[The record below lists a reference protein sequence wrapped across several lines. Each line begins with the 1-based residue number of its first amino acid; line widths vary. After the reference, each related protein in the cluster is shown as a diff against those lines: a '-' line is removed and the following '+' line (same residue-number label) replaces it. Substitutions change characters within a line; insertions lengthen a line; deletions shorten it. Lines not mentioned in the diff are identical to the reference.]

1 MANSDWSM
9 VNRRRVFFYLL
20 LATSCSLPI
29 PALAEQ
35 NQLFGLLERM
45 EQSYARVR
53 DYTAVFHKRERI
65 DGEWQPEEVTFL
77 KFQKP
82 FKVYMRWVS
91 GPPEGREALYV
102 EGANGNQVLVHEARG
117 FSRFFSFLLDPA
129 SWRILEESRY
139 PFTEIGIGRLVE
151 RIGRDARRAW
161 AKGELR
167 LVDHGRTSAPGRA
180 VRQIEGILPRDPA
193 AGYASYRM
201 VVKIDEVHGLPIQA
215 SLYDWENVI
224 VGEYGYRELQLNPG
238 LQERDFDPA
247 NPAYQFSRW
256 RISLSDG

>member
-1 MANSDWSM
+1 MGNSKWQMAGWSLFT
-9 VNRRRVFFYLL
+9 VYCLL
-20 LATSCSLPI
+20 SP

-35 NQLFGLLERM
+35 GELFGLLERM

-65 DGEWQPEEVTFL
+65 DGDWQPEEVSFL

-82 FKVYMRWVS
+82 FKVYIRWVS

-102 EGANGNQVLVHEARG
+102 EGANGSQVLVHEGRG

-129 SWRILEESRY
+129 SWRILQESRY

-167 LVDHGRTSAPGRA
+167 LVDHGRTSARGRA
-180 VRQIEGILPRDPA
+180 VRQIEGILPRNPA
-193 AGYASYRM
+193 AGYDSYRM
-201 VVKIDEVHGLPIQA
+201 IVKIDEVHGLPIQV
-215 SLYDWENVI
+215 SLYNWEDVI
-224 VGEYGYRELQLNPG
+224 VGEYGYSELQLNPG
-238 LQERDFDPA
+238 LREIDFDPS
-247 NPAYQFSRW
+247 NPAYHFPRW